1 MYKQAT
7 RMGLRFETEK
17 GLLTVEQLWGCTRAM
32 LGREIKKVYA
42 ILKENETEED
52 DLDFLTNDVAPESK
66 DPVNELRFDI
76 LKDVYLTL
84 DAEAK
89 AARDAEKTKQHNKR
103 IDELI
108 AAKKDEELASKSI
121 EELEALRK

>member
-42 ILKENETEED
+42 ILKENETEEH
-52 DLDFLTNDVAPESK
+52 DLDFLTNETVETK
-66 DPVNELRFDI
+66 DPVNELRFKI
-76 LKDVYLTL
+76 LKDVYVTL
-84 DAEAK
+84 DNEAK
-89 AARDAEKTKQHNKR
+89 EARDAEKRKQHNQR

-108 AAKKDEELASKSI
+108 AKKQDEKMESLSIEQLEEL
-121 EELEALRK
+121 RK